1 MAKIGDR
8 RQDGKIYA
16 GPDYGYQSPAT
27 FKKLKKDGAFKLGAS
42 AVRRTKQLAS
52 KAADAIK
59 SRLPKSVKETVKR
72 GAKWYAESE
81 KRANQRLLDRGYTQK
96 QIDEANRVKAELS
109 MGSGE
114 ADAKAIKFLSD
125 KTNIAPEIVGGGI
138 TAATMAIDARMGAK
152 TAQRSLTN
160 AVRKMDAPVAYAMGG
175 KKKKIDTS
183 IIPGMKLT
191 RDSAGRA
198 LPGKERIFERDGKFY
213 QWVATK
219 PPGKRQGAYVD
230 SDGIVRT
237 NRLDTTGAS
246 WQLEEVRITP
256 DEIEEGAFVIE
267 TVDSLANLPPPK
279 PKRKPEAL
287 DVNRGSTRQTP
298 KSQAQFDAPR
308 GNRRGRR
315 VEAKDTTPPE
325 TFLDVEDVHTS
336 DMSKNYS
343 TGNEYD
349 RTDNIPEQVPAVERS
364 AARRQALAT
373 KEQKAIAAKIEKR
386 LKSNNTK
393 AIKEA
398 VFMAD
403 GDYDKLAAIA
413 IELGVDPARY
423 TSPSQLERALN
434 KRISS
439 IEQTYAGKPTLT
451 VEERAQVKDQ
461 FDRENLTGA
470 TRAEQKR
477 LSELATQQFGAGKPG
492 RRRIKQR
499 LGDGR
504 LRANTAPDA
513 RRPKETPVRS
523 EPDKPASARSDA
535 ITERR
540 DREYLME
547 RYEYETVTDKR
558 GRKRVVFLTDEEG
571 AYIPKGKGIKPTAG
585 PKDPDFTRKIRR
597 RMRSEFTTPRRTD

>member
-27 FKKLKKDGAFKLGAS
+27 YLKLKSEGAFKLGAS
-42 AVRRTKQLAS
+42 AVRRTAQAVRGAMKFVPQPIKDFYS
-52 KAADAIK
+52 KAGE
-59 SRLPKSVKETVKR
+59 RE
-72 GAKWYAESE
+72 
-81 KRANQRLLDRGYTQK
+81 NQRYLDRGFTQK
-96 QIDEANRVKAELS
+96 QIDKANAEKARLS
-109 MGSGE
+109 VGSGQ
-114 ADAKAIKFLSD
+114 ADEKAIRFLSD
-125 KTNIAPEIVGGGI
+125 NSNIAPEIIGAAV
-138 TAATMAIDARMGAK
+138 TAGTMAIDARVGAN
-152 TAQRSLTN
+152 TAKRTLTN
-160 AVRKMDAPVAYAMGG
+160 AVRKMDAPVAYASGG
-175 KKKKIDTS
+175 SMKIDTS

-198 LPGKERIFERDGKFY
+198 LPGKERIFKRDGKYY
-213 QWVATK
+213 QWFPTK
-219 PPGKRQGAYVD
+219 QPGKRQGAFVD
-230 SDGIVRT
+230 VDGVVRT
-237 NRLDTTGAS
+237 DKINTTGAG
-246 WQLEEVRITP
+246 WQLEEIKITP
-256 DEIEEGAFVIE
+256 DELEEGSFVIE
-267 TVDSLANLPPPK
+267 TVDSIANLSPPK
-279 PKRKPEAL
+279 SKRKPEPL

-477 LSELATQQFGAGKPG
+477 LSELATQEFGAGRPKRRPIKPSE
-492 RRRIKQR
+492 
-499 LGDGR
+499 GDSR
-504 LRANTAPDA
+504 LRANTSPDA
-513 RRPKETPVRS
+513 RRPKETPVKS
-523 EPDKPASARSDA
+523 KPDKAPSSRSDA

-547 RYEYETVTDKR
+547 RYEYETITDKR